1 MPAPILG
8 LFAKGA
14 AKTMAKRMAKG
25 MAKSAAGQFKREA
38 FTMAK
43 NLRRNAPGM
52 IYDYTN
58 RARAAATNY
67 VDHNRNR
74 IYQTDGNAFYT
85 NTGNGRNYNPHP
97 AYYNRPGSDSY
108 QPLT

>member
-1 MPAPILG
+1 MPAPLVG

-14 AKTMAKRMAKG
+14 AKTLAKG
-25 MAKSAAGQFKREA
+25 FAKSAARQFKREA

-74 IYQTDGNAFYT
+74 IYQTDRNAFYA
-85 NTGNGRNYNPHP
+85 NTGNGRNYNPRA

>member
-1 MPAPILG
+1 MPAPLLG

-14 AKTMAKRMAKG
+14 AKSMTKG
-25 MAKSAAGQFKREA
+25 MAKSAARQFKREA
-38 FTMAK
+38 YTMAK
-43 NLRRNAPGM
+43 NLRREAPGM

-67 VDHNRNR
+67 VDRNRNR
-74 IYQTDGNAFYT
+74 IYQTGGNAFYT
-85 NTGNGRNYNPHP
+85 HTGNGRNYNPHP
-97 AYYNRPGSDSY
+97 VYYNRPGSDSY